1 MNTKKK
7 IVSGLLAAAFAVSLS
22 PSVTFADH
30 WANLDQQTLKI
41 SEKFVAKYAGY
52 DLEKRMKMNDRI
64 SELVLKLSQSKGNSA
79 TKIKDSKWKEISA
92 TKSQRDRLVNA
103 LTYIDIELNNF
114 DMTVNS
120 GQSAAVDL
128 NVTLQSLL
136 KEHVNLSLNVLRSAY
151 DGNAELGASL
161 KELDDNTADLG
172 ATIGSVY
179 GAEAEAR
186 FLEIWRAHIGFFA
199 DQTTGLKTND
209 DEIVAKAE
217 RDLVQYQDDISDFF
231 SGAIPLVMKE
241 TIVAGSGVHAKL
253 LGDSMKAYD
262 KGDYA
267 EAYRL
272 QAEADTQI
280 EWVADLLSKGIVAQF
295 PAKFSTY
302 NVEDQSK
309 ALTSK
314 AAVLRLELNDLLR
327 EHVNVSLNVLR
338 NAYSGTEDFDE
349 SLAALDVNTVELAAT
364 VGSVY
369 GADAEAAFLKIWRD
383 HIGFFAQHTTGL
395 ATDDAELTALGIANL
410 KDYQQSIGDF
420 FSGAVPFIMK
430 STVVAG
436 SGEHARLLLE
446 SMEAFDKGD
455 YATAYELQTQADE
468 QISGI
473 ANLLAMGITMQFPEK
488 FAETK

>member
-7 IVSGLLAAAFAVSLS
+7 IISGILATAFALSMS
-22 PSVTFADH
+22 PSITFADH
-30 WANLDQQTLKI
+30 GANLDQQTLKI
-41 SEKFVAKYAGY
+41 SEKFVAKYVGY

-64 SELVLKLSQSKGNSA
+64 SVLLEKLSQVKGKSSS
-79 TKIKDSKWKEISA
+79 KIKDSKGREISA
-92 TKSQRDRLVNA
+92 SKSQRDRLVNA
-103 LTYIDIELNNF
+103 LNYIDIELDSF

-136 KEHVNLSLNVLRSAY
+136 KEHVNLSLNVLRNAY
-151 DGNAELGASL
+151 DWNDETSASL

-179 GAEAEAR
+179 GSAAEAR

-199 DQTTGLKTND
+199 DQTTGLKMD
-209 DEIVAKAE
+209 DEDMVTKAE
-217 RDLVQYQDDISDFF
+217 QDLVMYQDDISDFF
-231 SGAIPLVMKE
+231 SGAIPLVKKE

-262 KGDYA
+262 RGDYE

-295 PAKFSTY
+295 PEKFSTY
-302 NVEDQSK
+302 NVADQSK

-314 AAVLRLELNDLLR
+314 AGVLRLELNDLLR

-338 NAYSGTEDFDE
+338 NAYKGTTDFND
-349 SLAALDVNTVELAAT
+349 SLAALDANTVELAAT
-364 VGSVY
+364 IGSVY
-369 GADAEAAFLKIWRD
+369 GEDAQAKFLKIWRD

-395 ATDDAELTALGIANL
+395 ATNDTELTALGKANL
-410 KDYQQSIGDF
+410 KQYQQDIGDF
-420 FSGAVPFIMK
+420 FSGAVPFVMK
-430 STVVAG
+430 ETVVAG

-446 SMEAFDKGD
+446 SMEAFDAGD
-455 YATAYELQTQADE
+455 YTLAYELQTQADE

-473 ANLLAMGITMQFPEK
+473 ANLLAQGIVMQFPDK
-488 FAETK
+488 FTEAE